1 MGYTWTDGE
10 LITATKLNNTGGG
23 GGGFSQYTATVSG
36 GNLYLDCSYNDL
48 VADIADGKIPYIVA
62 SSDDVSFGI
71 LLSLQISGDYMATFA
86 VASGNALSFWNSDPD
101 QPLAFI
107 D

>member
-23 GGGFSQYTATVSG
+23 GGGYSEYTATASG
-36 GNLYLDCSYNDL
+36 GDINLDCSYNDL
-48 VADIADGKIPYIVA
+48 VADITAGKIPYIVN
-62 SSDDVSFGI
+62 STDNLSFGI
-71 LLSLQISGDYMATFA
+71 LLSLQTGGDYLAVFATQN
-86 VASGNALSFWNSDPD
+86 GQALSFWNADAD
-101 QPLAFI
+101 QPLAYI

>member
-23 GGGFSQYTATVSG
+23 GGGFSQYTATASG
-36 GNLYLDCSYNDL
+36 VNLYLNCSYNDL
-48 VADIADGKIPYIVA
+48 VADIADGKIPYIVNTA
-62 SSDDVSFGI
+62 DDLSFGI
-71 LLSLQISGDYMATFA
+71 LLSLQVSGDYMANFA
-86 VASGNALSFWNSDPD
+86 TASGQTLPFWNSDPD
-101 QPLAFI
+101 QPLAYI